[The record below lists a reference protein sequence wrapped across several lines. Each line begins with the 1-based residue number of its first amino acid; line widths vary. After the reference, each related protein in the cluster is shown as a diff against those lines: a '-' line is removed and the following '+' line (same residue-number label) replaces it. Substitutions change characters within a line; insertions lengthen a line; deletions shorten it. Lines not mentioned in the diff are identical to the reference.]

1 MFYLIQRKPAR
12 GQILTSH
19 VIDHFLGQLRGYL
32 RVSQSPMC
40 LHLRFKFDLDPSFS
54 FTVPTV
60 ILELGYTA
68 ATAVCYPA
76 PLPTPGFRLTEC
88 SNS

>member
-1 MFYLIQRKPAR
+1 
-12 GQILTSH
+12 
-19 VIDHFLGQLRGYL
+19 
-32 RVSQSPMC
+32 MC